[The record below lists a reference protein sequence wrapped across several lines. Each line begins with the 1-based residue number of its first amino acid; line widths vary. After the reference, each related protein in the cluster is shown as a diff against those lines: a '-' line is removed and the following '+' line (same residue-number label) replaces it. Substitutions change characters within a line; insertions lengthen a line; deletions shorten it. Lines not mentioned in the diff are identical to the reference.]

1 MKRNWIFPPDFYIF
15 LRSCLKILGHGYKKI
30 LRSSYLI
37 GKGEG
42 FIHIKSRT
50 TDTQGEVFFSK
61 IPNFWALADKLG
73 QYYWMV
79 IFEGTDFADLY
90 HGQKLEGGGKLAPE
104 PGRPVPPALLDAKGG
119 QLVSRPSS
127 HPVCPIGL
135 VVTRSVTC
143 LFVRTI
149 AQIRSKLPS
158 Y

>member
-1 MKRNWIFPPDFYIF
+1 MYI
-15 LRSCLKILGHGYKKI
+15 G
-30 LRSSYLI
+30 
-37 GKGEG
+37 
-42 FIHIKSRT
+42 
-50 TDTQGEVFFSK
+50 
-61 IPNFWALADKLG
+61 G
-73 QYYWMV
+73 QYIGWLYLKEQILL
-79 IFEGTDFADLY
+79 IFIMGKNW
-90 HGQKLEGGGKLAPE
+90 GGGGKLAPE